1 VRELWGIFLAMA
13 RVGVLGFGGGPSSIP
28 LVKVEVVD
36 NFGWLTADDFV
47 QVLAMGNALPGP
59 IATKMAAFVGY
70 RVAGIPGAVAG
81 LAGMVLPSAVAML
94 VLYRLYLA
102 FQTHPAVGGM
112 LRAIRPVIIVLLGLM
127 VVDLVPR
134 TLDVASIL
142 IGAASLILIHAAGVH
157 PALVVAGALLFG
169 AVVLR

>member
-1 VRELWGIFLAMA
+1 MA

>member
-1 VRELWGIFLAMA
+1 MRELWGIFLAMA

-169 AVVLR
+169 AIVLR

>member
-1 VRELWGIFLAMA
+1 MRELWGIFLAMA

>member
-1 VRELWGIFLAMA
+1 MRELWDIFLAMA
-13 RVGVLGFGGGPSSIP
+13 RAGVLGFGGGPSFIP
-28 LVKVEVVD
+28 LVKLEVVD

-94 VLYRLYLA
+94 LLYRLYLA
-102 FQTHPAVGGM
+102 FQAHPAVGGM

-127 VVDLVPR
+127 IADLVPR
-134 TLDVASIL
+134 TVDGVSIF

-169 AVVLR
+169 AIVLR